1 MVVNR
6 EGDDPVSI
14 VLFDP
19 HKPSCELKF
28 SRTIKED
35 KNKHFRGLTTD
46 LQLCSACFWTQHYYD
61 YCFSYSKVLLLLA
74 IKCFDPQNIHRSI
87 IFNVIFL
94 MSAYLYISYLHREGD
109 CR

>member
-35 KNKHFRGLTTD
+35 KSKHFRGLTTD
-46 LQLCSACFWTQHYYD
+46 LQLCSACFWT
-61 YCFSYSKVLLLLA
+61 
-74 IKCFDPQNIHRSI
+74 
-87 IFNVIFL
+87 
-94 MSAYLYISYLHREGD
+94 
-109 CR
+109 